1 MFPNQSITG
10 IFQPHLFSRTRDFG
24 EAFGQELAQLDS
36 VILLPIYPARELPIQ
51 GIDSNWLLQKIKSPN
66 KRLMNPSELLDYLR
80 SNTQGV
86 LLTIGAGD
94 IDRMVEPIKE
104 LLQIND
110 SAL

>member
-1 MFPNQSITG
+1 
-10 IFQPHLFSRTRDFG
+10 
-24 EAFGQELAQLDS
+24 
-36 VILLPIYPARELPIQ
+36 
-51 GIDSNWLLQKIKSPN
+51 
-66 KRLMNPSELLDYLR
+66 MNPSELLDYLR
-80 SNTQGV
+80 TNTQGV